1 MLEIFLWAAVLQL
14 ELDCLKI
21 SWKYMSSRRL
31 NANLPGSKTYLD
43 RMVYQ
48 QLIYI
53 AINIENSLWEKHV
66 GD

>member
-1 MLEIFLWAAVLQL
+1 MG
-14 ELDCLKI
+14 
-21 SWKYMSSRRL
+21 SRRL

-53 AINIENSLWEKHV
+53 AINIENSLGEKHV